1 MSIRFKTKK
10 TGEAEISFTDSAVL
24 AADGKGTD
32 ILDQTE
38 KGYFNI
44 IKVGPKIYSPTHP
57 KEEFWYSKSNPKF
70 LWEITSDIV
79 GLSQQFNQTASSL
92 PGAVSEGIFG
102 ERSFENVE
110 DGIWYFHLRAQNED
124 GWTRPSHFKV
134 QIDTTPPSP
143 FDVAVDNQGDSTN
156 PRPLLY
162 FEAEDNFAGVSHY
175 EIEIDEEDK
184 FSIPIAGTNPFQLP
198 LQMPG
203 FHKILVRAIDKAGNF
218 RDAAASLNI
227 ESIPVPEISV
237 YPRTY
242 TAGEEVLYIEGK
254 AAPDLTAIIFFEKD
268 KKVIE
273 TWEAQSDRK
282 GSWSFSTESLFKSG
296 NYTISAR
303 SRDNRGAVS
312 HSSPSYPV
320 EVILA
325 GISLGSLL
333 LTYQNIALILTGL
346 IILAVGVAVYFV
358 VFKKRRLKKETK
370 EAVKSLKTTFLQLK
384 KEIDKRVE
392 YLDKKPGLNPEEKKL
407 RDELLGVLE
416 KSETAAIKEIQ
427 DIEKELKY

>member
-1 MSIRFKTKK
+1 M
-10 TGEAEISFTDSAVL
+10 
-24 AADGKGTD
+24 
-32 ILDQTE
+32 
-38 KGYFNI
+38 
-44 IKVGPKIYSPTHP
+44 
-57 KEEFWYSKSNPKF
+57 
-70 LWEITSDIV
+70 
-79 GLSQQFNQTASSL
+79 
-92 PGAVSEGIFG
+92 
-102 ERSFENVE
+102 
-110 DGIWYFHLRAQNED
+110 
-124 GWTRPSHFKV
+124 
-134 QIDTTPPSP
+134 
-143 FDVAVDNQGDSTN
+143 
-156 PRPLLY
+156 
-162 FEAEDNFAGVSHY
+162 
-175 EIEIDEEDK
+175 
-184 FSIPIAGTNPFQLP
+184 
-198 LQMPG
+198 
-203 FHKILVRAIDKAGNF
+203 
-218 RDAAASLNI
+218 
-227 ESIPVPEISV
+227 
-237 YPRTY
+237 
-242 TAGEEVLYIEGK
+242 YIEGK